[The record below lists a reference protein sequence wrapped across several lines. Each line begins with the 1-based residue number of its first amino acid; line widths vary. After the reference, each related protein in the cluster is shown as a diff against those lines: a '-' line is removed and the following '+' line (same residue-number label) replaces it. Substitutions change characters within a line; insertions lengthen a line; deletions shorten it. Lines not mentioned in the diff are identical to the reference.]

1 MLRQGAMPRYKP
13 VQAGQA
19 ARKTVKNRPPTAA
32 CRKRSGRERS
42 VMDMVSCRR
51 QKKGEGAKS
60 EIDLAAGTGILRGPH
75 LAALYGIDHEPFYKG
90 CAVTIS
96 T

>member
-1 MLRQGAMPRYKP
+1 
-13 VQAGQA
+13 
-19 ARKTVKNRPPTAA
+19 
-32 CRKRSGRERS
+32 
-42 VMDMVSCRR
+42 MDMVSCRR